1 MAKAAAH
8 AACCLVALGPHE
20 SSLWNCTTMAV
31 FLVIVRQPE
40 PNIAGEISL
49 FRTHII
55 LTTERRQV
63 SLLAPRRLGLGF
75 RLVVEKMTC
84 RNSDT
89 LPKLQLIGN
98 KMSWFL
104 HSILEICCSHDSLK
118 HTACNCSCVH
128 VILHKHGKLEIPCA
142 ARGKQRGGH

>member
-1 MAKAAAH
+1 MWLWLKRQPMQR
-8 AACCLVALGPHE
+8 VALLPWDHMKVLFGTALPWLCFLLLFG
-20 SSLWNCTTMAV
+20 SLNQTLQGKSR
-31 FLVIVRQPE
+31 F
-40 PNIAGEISL
+40 
-49 FRTHII
+49 FII

-63 SLLAPRRLGLGF
+63 LLLTPRRLGLGF